1 MTLPIHLYALNT
13 FLCVVLR
20 SQRVIVMLTE
30 IYLKTLD
37 VQGPAGEA
45 VAGCCCLQETL
56 GERYCFQLPLTLAN
70 LTISAIL
77 GTLNSNI
84 F

>member
-37 VQGPAGEA
+37 VQGPAGEV
-45 VAGCCCLQETL
+45 VAGCCLQETV